1 MAWAVVDKAEA
12 AKLRRPYSC
21 SLLSSCAARAMYNS
35 GKFAQLFPRSSV
47 AHHIRVL
54 PALVGLI
61 SQIDRVAV
69 LLGLIIRSNLETSSI
84 ATRPQRSP
92 TRQGMTT
99 PSPPIREQLLQQP
112 LIASQR
118 PRSSAAA
125 GFRTLPRSALF
136 ESQRSL
142 KWQECDLGLLY

>member
-1 MAWAVVDKAEA
+1 MSD
-12 AKLRRPYSC
+12 
-21 SLLSSCAARAMYNS
+21 LSPQCASKQTSSISAARDIHS

-54 PALVGLI
+54 QALVGLI

-69 LLGLIIRSNLETSSI
+69 LLGLIIRCNLETSSI

-99 PSPPIREQLLQQP
+99 PSPPTREQLLQQP

-118 PRSSAAA
+118 P
-125 GFRTLPRSALF
+125 
-136 ESQRSL
+136 
-142 KWQECDLGLLY
+142 